1 MYSFAYVC
9 TGELWKAVTV
19 ASCNLFVIRELPWK
33 NSAIKF
39 CAVCDKDLIVSV
51 YKDEKSLIPFCTFF
65 SPYRR
70 RTSTTMR
77 TLKEQQ
83 TQRSRDEEQCR
94 TFSLHH
100 IPLSHMTMLFPVFWS
115 GELHQ
120 SHLQPL
126 SCTQNDIFLR
136 EREKSDSK
144 YFSLIWS
151 VFF

>member
-1 MYSFAYVC
+1 MCVQGNCEKLLLLPRVIF
-9 TGELWKAVTV
+9 LWSGNSLERIVLSSSV
-19 ASCNLFVIRELPWK
+19 QCVIRIWSCPYIKTRNPWFHF
-33 NSAIKF
+33 A
-39 CAVCDKDLIVSV
+39 L
-51 YKDEKSLIPFCTFF
+51 FF

-136 EREKSDSK
+136 EREKNDSK